1 MILRIVLYIMAAVSV
16 WYSYM
21 IYRVHSGSGFFL
33 VWTVIGVVLA
43 LLGIALKTGLFKKL
57 PGWLNI
63 GLATVAVIVIAVI
76 AILLVIIVAYSEDR
90 AETGLDYLIVLG
102 TQVNPDGPSKVLKY
116 RLDRA
121 RKYLDENP
129 KTICIVSGGKGTNE
143 IMSEAAAM
151 KKYLT
156 EAGIDPERII
166 TEDRSTTTDENLQ
179 FSKVFLYEN
188 ASIGLVTNEFHMYRA
203 IWLCEK
209 NGLDNVCPI
218 PADSDPFYKPNNYLR
233 EVLAYIKDRFLS

>member
-1 MILRIVLYIMAAVSV
+1 MILRIILYIMAAVSV
-16 WYSYM
+16 WYSFM
-21 IYRVHSGSGFFL
+21 IYRVHSGTGFFI

-43 LLGIALKTGLFKKL
+43 LVGIALKAGLFRKL
-57 PGWLNI
+57 PVWLNI
-63 GLATVAVIVIAVI
+63 GLAAVALI
-76 AILLVIIVAYSEDR
+76 AIAAIVGLLIIIVSYSEDR
-90 AETGLDYLIVLG
+90 AEKGLDYLIVLG
-102 TQVNPDGPSKVLKY
+102 TQVNPDGPSKVLRY

-121 RKYLDENP
+121 KKYLDENP
-129 KTICIVSGGKGTNE
+129 GTICIVAGGKGKNE

-156 EAGIDPERII
+156 EAGIDPGRII

-179 FSKVFLYEN
+179 FSKAFLPEN

-203 IWLCEK
+203 IWLCKK
-209 NGLDNVCPI
+209 NGLKNVCPI

>member
-1 MILRIVLYIMAAVSV
+1 MILRIILYIMAALSV

-21 IYRVHSGSGFFL
+21 IYRVHSGSGFFI
-33 VWTVIGVVLA
+33 VWTVLGVVLA
-43 LLGIALKTGLFKKL
+43 LVGIALKAGLFRKL

-63 GLATVAVIVIAVI
+63 GLAVVTILAIAVIVV
-76 AILLVIIVAYSEDR
+76 LFVIIVSYSEDR
-90 AETGLDYLIVLG
+90 SEKGLDYLIVLG

-121 RKYLDENP
+121 KKYLDENSE
-129 KTICIVSGGKGTNE
+129 TICIVSGGKGTNE

-156 EAGIDPERII
+156 ETGIDPERII

-179 FSKVFLYEN
+179 FSRIFLPEN

-209 NGLDNVCPI
+209 NGLENVCPI
-218 PADSDPFYKPNNYLR
+218 PADSDPFYKPNNYFR